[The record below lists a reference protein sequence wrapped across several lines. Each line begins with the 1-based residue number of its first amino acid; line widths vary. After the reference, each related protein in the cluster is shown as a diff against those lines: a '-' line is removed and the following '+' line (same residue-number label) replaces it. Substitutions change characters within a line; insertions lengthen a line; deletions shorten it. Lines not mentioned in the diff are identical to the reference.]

1 MFKFKDLSN
10 TEDELF
16 RPENYQLSVKDFLQ
30 NAALQNEFTCL
41 IFEVQAIMKFPIC
54 LVRIIF
60 PLSTSKIQ
68 SIKCLSLETFYFTVE
83 GKEKH

>member
-16 RPENYQLSVKDFLQ
+16 RPENYQLSVKDFFAKRRTAKRVYLFDLRG
-30 NAALQNEFTCL
+30 AGDYE
-41 IFEVQAIMKFPIC
+41 ISIC

-60 PLSTSKIQ
+60 QLSTSRIQ

-83 GKEKH
+83 G